1 MNKSH
6 KPQKTSTPSNGDRIP
21 SAGNYELLY
30 IFATFLLVMIVLFLV
45 INHHRRV
52 HHHFKH
58 MAEAQVRAS
67 DEDGRMSDYKEGIA
81 EQPPAPLVHLP
92 VVKTLPKNLPP
103 VISDAR
109 LKAAHKTYEEDLKF
123 LDEECGQISTA
134 TIPTGMDRLAGCI
147 SYRNEVIVNFRKGIQ
162 WGLIK

>member
-1 MNKSH
+1 MNKPH
-6 KPQKTSTPSNGDRIP
+6 KKSTPSHGDKIP

-30 IFATFLLVMIVLFLV
+30 IFATFLLVMIVLFLL
-45 INHHRRV
+45 INPHKRV

-92 VVKTLPKNLPP
+92 VIEKLPKNLPP
-103 VISDAR
+103 VISPERA
-109 LKAAHKTYEEDLKF
+109 KAAHKTYEEDLKF
-123 LDEECGQISTA
+123 LDEECGPISMA
-134 TIPTGMDRLAGCI
+134 TIPVGMDMIAGCL

-162 WGLIK
+162 WGIIK